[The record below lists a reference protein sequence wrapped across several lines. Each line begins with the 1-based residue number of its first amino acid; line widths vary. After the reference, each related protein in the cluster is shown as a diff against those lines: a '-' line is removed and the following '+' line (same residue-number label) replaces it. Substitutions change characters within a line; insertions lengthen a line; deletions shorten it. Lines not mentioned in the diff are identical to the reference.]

1 MKKYTFIIIGAILL
15 AACSSPKYTYYFDHY
30 DYAKNKKG
38 DLPQAAVV
46 KAEQPAQES
55 VLAIDERTLTASIKE
70 TGPVLV
76 EPTTPAVSTA
86 PSNEEMVA
94 KLKSMSKEERKELKR
109 EVKRFVKE
117 NKKDIKNGNA
127 AKAMENDVKLA
138 AIFGAIG
145 IVLLIIGGDVL
156 YILGAVALLVGL
168 YFFIRWLMRN

>member
-1 MKKYTFIIIGAILL
+1 MKKYTFIIISAILL

-38 DLPQAAVV
+38 SLPQEARVN
-46 KAEQPAQES
+46 AEQPAQES
-55 VLAIDERTLTASIKE
+55 ILAIDERTLTASAHE
-70 TGPVLV
+70 TNPVLV
-76 EPTTPAVSTA
+76 EPAAPAVAKA
-86 PSNEEMVA
+86 PSNEEMAA
-94 KLKSMSKEERKELKR
+94 KLKAMSKEERKELKK

-117 NKKDIKNGNA
+117 NKKEIKSGNA
-127 AKAMENDVKLA
+127 AKAMDNDVKLA
-138 AIFGAIG
+138 SIFGAIG

>member
-1 MKKYTFIIIGAILL
+1 MKKYTFIVVGAILL

-38 DLPQAAVV
+38 NSSQEAVV
-46 KAEQPAQES
+46 RAEQPTQES
-55 VLAIDERTLTASIKE
+55 VLAIDERALTASANE
-70 TGPVLV
+70 NEPVLV
-76 EPTTPAVSTA
+76 EPTTPAVANA
-86 PSNEEMVA
+86 PSNEEMVV
-94 KLKSMSKEERKELKR
+94 KLKSMSKEERKEMKK

-117 NKKDIKNGNA
+117 NKKEIKSGNA